1 MAGFKTIADIK
12 ALEEKSFEDYDLA
25 SSTYEMIKKGAD
37 INPKRI
43 ALSFFLE
50 AANYQKPKDYSYQD
64 FMALIN
70 QAANMFRDMGV
81 QRADVVSL
89 VLPNLPQTF
98 ISIFAAETAGIV
110 NPINPLLKA
119 EQIADIMNAANT
131 KVLVTLAPF
140 PNTDIWPKIASVVDK
155 VASLETIVQINLAQ
169 FLPFIK
175 KIAVGFMKKDSGVEV
190 NKQILDFDK
199 TLAKYNAKSLDFE
212 LDIKPND
219 IASYFHTGGTTGTPK
234 LAQHSHLNEIANTW
248 MGSQTLPVSPATNM
262 FCGLPLFH
270 VNAVVVTGTI
280 PFSQGASV
288 VLASPAGYRGK
299 GLMQNFWK
307 IIEHYRVNYFSGV
320 PTVYSGLLNI
330 PINADI
336 SSLQYAICGA
346 APMPE
351 EVFSSFEKYTDISI
365 LEGYGMTEG
374 ACISSVNPAYGD
386 RRVGSIGF
394 SLPHQNMKTV
404 CLDEDGN
411 YLKDCDID
419 EIGIVVIR
427 GPNVFPG
434 YKDEQVNKDI
444 WLNIDD
450 GKPWFNTGDMGRMDA
465 DGYFWLT
472 GRRKELIIRG
482 GHNIDPKL
490 IEEPLHSHS
499 AVALAAAIG
508 RPDAHAGEVPVAYV
522 QLVDG
527 QNITE
532 QELLDFAQANIG
544 ERAAVPK
551 AINIIKEMPV
561 TAVGKI
567 FKPTLVYKEIKDVY
581 ENVLANIDGIDSA
594 IVEVGPNKL
603 LGTLAKVKIKLK
615 NVADLDTVKEQIQ
628 HELGKYTVKYK
639 IEVISE

>member
-12 ALEEKSFEDYDLA
+12 ALEEKAFEDYDLPT
-25 SSTYEMIKKGAD
+25 STYELIKTGAE
-37 INPKRI
+37 INPSRI

-50 AANYQKPKDYSYQD
+50 AANYSKPKEYSYQE
-64 FMALIN
+64 MISLIN
-70 QAANMFRDMGV
+70 QVANMFNDF
-81 QRADVVSL
+81 AIDKDSVVSL

-98 ISIFAAETAGIV
+98 FSIFAAETAGIV
-110 NPINPLLKA
+110 NPINPLLEA
-119 EQIADIMNAANT
+119 EQIADIMNAAKT

-140 PNTDIWPKIASVVDK
+140 PKTDIWPKLSSIIDR
-155 VASLETIVQINLAQ
+155 VASLETVFQIDLAQ
-169 FLPFIK
+169 FLPFVK
-175 KIAVGFMKKDSGVEV
+175 RIAVGFMKKYSGTSI
-190 NKQILDFDK
+190 NKKVLDFDK
-199 TLAKYNAKSLDFE
+199 TLKKYSSTSLDFKR
-212 LDIKPND
+212 DIKASD

-248 MGSQTLPVSPATNM
+248 MGSQTLPLSPKTNM

-280 PFSQGASV
+280 PFSQGAHV

-299 GLMQNFWK
+299 GVMQNFWK
-307 IIEHYRVNYFSGV
+307 IVEHYKINYFSGV

-330 PINADI
+330 PIDADI

-351 EVFSSFEKYTDISI
+351 EVFKSFEEYTNINI

-386 RRVGSIGF
+386 RRVGSIGY
-394 SLPHQNMKTV
+394 SLPHQEMKTV
-404 CLDEDGN
+404 CLDEAGK
-411 YLKDCDID
+411 YLHDCAID

-434 YKDEQVNKDI
+434 YKDERANQDI
-444 WLNIDD
+444 WLKIDD
-450 GKPWFNTGDMGRMDA
+450 GKAWFNTGDMARMDA

-490 IEEPLHSHS
+490 IEAPLHSHP

-508 RPDAHAGEVPVAYV
+508 RPDAYAGEVPVAYV
-522 QLVDG
+522 ELLEG
-527 QNITE
+527 RHISE
-532 QELLDFAQANIG
+532 QELLDFAKANIG

-551 AINIIKEMPV
+551 AIKIIDAMPV

-567 FKPTLVYKEIKDVY
+567 FKPTLVYKEVKDVY
-581 ENVLANIDGIDSA
+581 KNVLANIEGIEA
-594 IVEVGPNKL
+594 AKAEVGPNKL
-603 LGTLAKVKIKLK
+603 LGTLARLSIKLK
-615 NVADLDTVKEQIQ
+615 NTADIEFVKEQIKQ
-628 HELGKYTVKYK
+628 ELGKYTVKYK
-639 IEVISE
+639 IEEIE